1 MKLFKKE
8 NKDYQE
14 LLKENNSLKLYV
26 EILEDEKKDNIF
38 EEFKEYQKLKEQN
51 EIQKLEI
58 KKLKAKLK
66 KFKEEKNEKMSW
78 LW

>member
-38 EEFKEYQKLKEQN
+38 EEFKEYQRLKEQN
-51 EIQKLEI
+51 EIQKI

-66 KFKEEKNEKMSW
+66 KFKEEKNEKMS
-78 LW
+78 

>member
-8 NKDYQE
+8 SKDYQE

-51 EIQKLEI
+51 EIQKKEI

-66 KFKEEKNEKMSW
+66 KFKEEKNEKMS
-78 LW
+78 

>member
-26 EILEDEKKDNIF
+26 EILENEKKDNIF

-66 KFKEEKNEKMSW
+66 KFKEEKNEKMS
-78 LW
+78 

>member
-1 MKLFKKE
+1 MKMKLFKKE

-51 EIQKLEI
+51 EIQKQEI

-66 KFKEEKNEKMSW
+66 KFKEEKNEKMS
-78 LW
+78 

>member
-8 NKDYQE
+8 SKDYQE

-51 EIQKLEI
+51 EIQKQEI

-66 KFKEEKNEKMSW
+66 KFKEEKNEKMS
-78 LW
+78 

>member
-66 KFKEEKNEKMSW
+66 KFKEEKNEKMS
-78 LW
+78 

>member
-26 EILEDEKKDNIF
+26 ELLEDEKKDNIF

-66 KFKEEKNEKMSW
+66 KFKEEKNEKMS
-78 LW
+78 

>member
-8 NKDYQE
+8 SKDYQE

-51 EIQKLEI
+51 EIQKQEI

-66 KFKEEKNEKMSW
+66 KFKEKKNEKMS
-78 LW
+78 

>member
-38 EEFKEYQKLKEQN
+38 VLFKEYQKLKEQN

-66 KFKEEKNEKMSW
+66 KFKEEKNEKMS
-78 LW
+78 

>member
-26 EILEDEKKDNIF
+26 EILEDEKKDNII

-66 KFKEEKNEKMSW
+66 KFKEEKNEKMS
-78 LW
+78 

>member
-26 EILEDEKKDNIF
+26 EILEGEKKDNIF

-51 EIQKLEI
+51 EIQKQEI

-66 KFKEEKNEKMSW
+66 KFKEEKNEKMS
-78 LW
+78 

>member
-14 LLKENNSLKLYV
+14 ILKENNSLKLYV
-26 EILEDEKKDNIF
+26 EILENEKKDNIF

-66 KFKEEKNEKMSW
+66 KFKEKKNGKMS
-78 LW
+78 

>member
-8 NKDYQE
+8 NKDYQK

-51 EIQKLEI
+51 EIQKQEI

-66 KFKEEKNEKMSW
+66 KFKEEKNEKMS
-78 LW
+78 

>member
-14 LLKENNSLKLYV
+14 LLKENNSLKLCV

-51 EIQKLEI
+51 EIQKQEI

-66 KFKEEKNEKMSW
+66 KFKEEKNEKMS
-78 LW
+78 

>member
-14 LLKENNSLKLYV
+14 FLKENNSLKLYV

-66 KFKEEKNEKMSW
+66 KFKEEKNEKMS
-78 LW
+78 

>member
-26 EILEDEKKDNIF
+26 EILENEKKDNIF

-51 EIQKLEI
+51 EIQKQEI

-66 KFKEEKNEKMSW
+66 KCKEEKNEKMS
-78 LW
+78 

>member
-38 EEFKEYQKLKEQN
+38 ENFKEYQMLKEQN
-51 EIQKLEI
+51 EIQKQEI

-66 KFKEEKNEKMSW
+66 KFKEEKNEKMS
-78 LW
+78 

>member
-51 EIQKLEI
+51 EIQKQEI

-66 KFKEEKNEKMSW
+66 KFKEEKNEKMS
-78 LW
+78 